1 MKCLLDTANGFTVVM
16 KKLLFKLFV
25 LIAFFFVQ
33 IHFEIFNCDRR
44 FEEKKRLKFVFVHVP
59 AEVYI

>member
-25 LIAFFFVQ
+25 LIAFFLFKFTLKSSTVT
-33 IHFEIFNCDRR
+33 DDSKR
-44 FEEKKRLKFVFVHVP
+44 KKND
-59 AEVYI
+59 